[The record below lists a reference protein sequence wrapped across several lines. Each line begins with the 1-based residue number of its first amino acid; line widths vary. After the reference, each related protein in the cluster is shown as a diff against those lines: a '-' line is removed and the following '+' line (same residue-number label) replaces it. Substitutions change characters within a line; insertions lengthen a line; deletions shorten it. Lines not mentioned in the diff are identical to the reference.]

1 MIPYPKQ
8 ISFYHLLCFDGRN
21 AYLYRMKRILLL
33 FAGALMAL
41 AANAQNNPLEVRQFE
56 LSNCMQV
63 WINRDSS
70 QPIVY
75 GAVVVK
81 AGGKDSPDTGLAHYL
96 EHLLFKGTEELGT
109 VDYAAEKVWLDSI
122 AVCYDRLAT
131 LTDDAE
137 RKAVQKEIGRLSQKA
152 AEYAIPNEF
161 DRLIARFGG
170 TGFNAGTSY
179 DYTYYYNTFS
189 PQYIEQWAELNSH
202 RMMNPVFRLFQGELE
217 TVYEEKNRG
226 ADNTMQAPLFEMIKE
241 FSGSNPYSYQVI
253 GSTENLKN
261 PRLGEMMAFFDKYY
275 VGCNM
280 GLILSGDIDT
290 EGLEPLLERTFGR
303 IRRGEKPE
311 KAPVEVAPFTGVR
324 NVKIKAEIPLVKIS
338 VYAFNGPTDKDAD
351 APALD
356 LATGL
361 LTNSFSSGLLDSLTT
376 GHKMLLGGALR
387 LPMFNEMGI
396 VGFAVVPNLPFGSL
410 PKAEKLCWEQIEKV
424 KRGEFSDRE
433 VEALKFEAARNAEEM
448 LETIA
453 GRSEQMVSVMSQ
465 GRSWDEY
472 LAQVDAIRSTT
483 RDDIVRVANK
493 YFTDKY
499 IRFEK
504 VMGTY
509 PKDNIAKPDL
519 EPVVPKHAGESS
531 EYAKRLEAMPVR
543 DVAPRLVDIDRDI
556 ERVDVTPNVRL
567 YYKENPVNDLFNLTI
582 RVMKGSQEDPKV
594 THVASFLNTI
604 GTDSLSVQ
612 QLSKAWQAL
621 GTTFFVSSGNHNFDL
636 TISGFEDRLDES
648 LKLLRH
654 FIDHAK
660 ADKDS
665 FKELLTGIDLEKQT
679 FFTGGT
685 SNIMSAMQQKVYY
698 GVNSSYL
705 TQLDKKELKAIGTE
719 GLMNA
724 FSDLMNHGYTVLY
737 SGRKPAG
744 EVARALARRI
754 DLGRAAVYEDWARI
768 NNLRY
773 DSPTVFFYDLPG
785 SRQAQIVTYQTFD
798 KPVSDA
804 DKAALS
810 VLGEYFGG
818 GMFSLMFQE
827 VREFRAMAYS
837 ASGLTNAPSPAYP
850 NDPALFITS
859 LGTQADKSLS
869 AIQLVD
875 SLIHTLPLKENGLES
890 ALHSIRAKA
899 NNSYP
904 TFRELPSTVSE
915 LERRGYKADPDVEIL
930 AGLPS
935 VDAGTLRAYYD
946 KNVLPA
952 PVVWIIVGDRK
963 MLPMNE
969 IARYGTIVELE
980 KKDIYK

>member
-1 MIPYPKQ
+1 
-8 ISFYHLLCFDGRN
+8 
-21 AYLYRMKRILLL
+21 MKRMILLV
-33 FAGALMAL
+33 AGALMAL
-41 AANAQNNPLEVRQFE
+41 AANAQDNPLEVRQFE
-56 LSNCMQV
+56 LSNGMQV
-63 WINRDSS
+63 WVNKDSS

-75 GAVVVK
+75 GAVVVR
-81 AGGKDSPDTGLAHYL
+81 AGAKDSPDTGLAHYL

-109 VDYAAEKVWLDSI
+109 VDYEAEKVWLDSI
-122 AVCYDRLAT
+122 ASCYDRLAT

-137 RKAVQKEIGRLSQKA
+137 RKAVQKEIGRLSQRA
-152 AEYAIPNEF
+152 ADYAIPNEF

-170 TGFNAGTSY
+170 TGLNAATSY

-202 RMMNPVFRLFQGELE
+202 RMINPVFRLFQGELE
-217 TVYEEKNRG
+217 TVYEEKNRS

-280 GLILSGDIDT
+280 GLILSGDIDE

-303 IRRGEKPE
+303 IRRGETPE
-311 KAPVEVAPFTGVR
+311 KAPVQVEPFTASR
-324 NVKIKAEIPLVKIS
+324 EVKIKAEIPLIKIS
-338 VYAFNGPTDKDAD
+338 VYAFNGPTDSDED

-361 LTNSFSSGLLDSLTT
+361 LTNSFGSGLLDSLTL
-376 GHKMLLGGALR
+376 GHKMLLGGAQR

-410 PKAEKLCWEQIEKV
+410 PKAEKLCWEQINKV
-424 KRGEFSDRE
+424 KRGDFSDKE

-453 GRSEQMVSVMSQ
+453 GRSEQMVSVMTQ
-465 GRSWDEY
+465 GRSWKEY
-472 LAQVDAIRSTT
+472 LDQVEAIRGIT

-504 VMGTY
+504 VMGSY

-519 EPVVPKHAGESS
+519 EPVVPQHAGERS

-543 DVAPRLVDIDRDI
+543 EVQPRLIDLQRDV
-556 ERVDVTPNVRL
+556 EHLDVTPTVKM
-567 YYKENPVNDLFNLTI
+567 YYKENPVNDLFSLTI
-582 RVMKGSQEDPKV
+582 RVIRGSQEDPKV
-594 THVASFLNTI
+594 THVASFLNTV
-604 GTDSLSVQ
+604 GTDSLSIQ
-612 QLSKAWQAL
+612 QLSRAWQAL
-621 GTTFFVSSGNHNFDL
+621 GTTFYVSSGNHNFDL

-654 FIDHAK
+654 FIDHAE

-665 FKELLTGIDLEKQT
+665 FKELLTSIDLEKQT

-685 SNIMSAMQQKVYY
+685 SNIMSAMQQKVFL
-698 GVNSSYL
+698 GDNSSYL
-705 TQLDKKELKAIGTE
+705 TQLDKKELKAVGAK
-719 GLMNA
+719 GLINT
-724 FSDLMNHGYTVLY
+724 FSDLMDHGYTVLY

-744 EVARALARRI
+744 EVAAALKRRLDLNRAVKTEDWTRI
-754 DLGRAAVYEDWARI
+754 D
-768 NNLRY
+768 NMRY
-773 DSPTVFFYDLPG
+773 DTPTVFFYDLPR
-785 SRQAQIVTYQTFD
+785 SRQAQIVTYQTFN
-798 KPVSDA
+798 KPQSGT
-804 DKAALS
+804 DKAALR
-810 VLGEYFGG
+810 VLSEYFGG

-837 ASGLTNAPSPAYP
+837 ASGYTDDPAPAYP
-850 NDPALFITS
+850 NDPAVFVTS

-869 AIQLVD
+869 AMQLVD
-875 SLIHTLPLKENGLES
+875 SLIHTLPLKENSLES
-890 ALHSIRAKA
+890 AIYSIVGKA
-899 NNSYP
+899 NNGYP
-904 TFRELPSTVSE
+904 TFRSLPSSVSNY
-915 LERRGYKADPDVEIL
+915 ERLGYKSDPDKEVLENLSSI
-930 AGLPS
+930 
-935 VDAGTLRAYYD
+935 DAATLKAYYD
-946 KNVLPA
+946 ANVIPA
-952 PVVWIIVGDRK
+952 PVAWIIVGDRK
-963 MLPMNE
+963 TLPMDE
-969 IARYGTIVELE
+969 IARFGTIVEFE

>member
-1 MIPYPKQ
+1 
-8 ISFYHLLCFDGRN
+8 
-21 AYLYRMKRILLL
+21 MKRFLSIL
-33 FAGALMAL
+33 AAALVAL
-41 AANAQNNPLEVRQFE
+41 AANAQGNPLEVRQFE
-56 LSNCMQV
+56 LSNGMQV
-63 WINRDSS
+63 WVNHDAS

-75 GAVVVK
+75 GAVVVR

-109 VDYAAEKVWLDSI
+109 VDYASEKVWLDSI
-122 AVCYDRLAT
+122 AVCYDRLAST
-131 LTDDAE
+131 SDDE
-137 RKAVQKEIGRLSQKA
+137 GRKAIQKEIGRLSQKA

-170 TGFNAGTSY
+170 TGLNAGTSY

-202 RMMNPVFRLFQGELE
+202 RMMHPVFRLFQGELE

-280 GLILSGDIDT
+280 GLILSGDVDP

-303 IRRGEKPE
+303 IRRGERPD

-324 NVKIKAEIPLVKIS
+324 NVKVKAEIPLIKIA
-338 VYAFNGPTDKDAD
+338 VYAFNGPTDREAD

-361 LTNSFSSGLLDSLTT
+361 LTNGFSSGLMDSLIT
-376 GHKMLLGGALR
+376 GHKLLLGAAARVPL
-387 LPMFNEMGI
+387 FNEMGI
-396 VGFAVVPNLPFGSL
+396 AGFAVVPNLPFGSL
-410 PKAEKLCWEQIEKV
+410 PKAEKLCWEQIRKV
-424 KRGEFSDRE
+424 QRGEFSDRE
-433 VEALKFEAARNAEEM
+433 VEALKLEAARNAEEA
-448 LETIA
+448 LESIA
-453 GRSEQMVSVMSQ
+453 GRAEQMVSVMSQ
-465 GRSWDEY
+465 GRGWDEY
-472 LAQVDAIRSTT
+472 LAQVEAIRSIT
-483 RDDIVRVANK
+483 REDIIRVANK

-509 PKDNIAKPDL
+509 PKDNIAKPEL
-519 EPVVPKHAGESS
+519 EPVVPRHAGERS
-531 EYAKRLEAMPVR
+531 EYAKRLEAMPSR
-543 DVAPRLVDIDRDI
+543 DVAPRLVDMRSDVQRL
-556 ERVDVTPNVRL
+556 EVTPHVKL
-567 YYKENPVNDLFNLTI
+567 YYKENPVNDIFRLTI
-582 RVMKGSQEDPKV
+582 RVTRGTQEDPRI
-594 THVASFLNTI
+594 THVASFMNTL

-621 GTTFFVSSGNHNFDL
+621 GTTFSVSAAGHSFDL
-636 TISGFEDRLDES
+636 SISGFEDRLDES
-648 LKLLRH
+648 LRLLRH

-660 ADKDS
+660 ADNDS

-679 FFTGGT
+679 FFSGGT
-685 SNIMSAMQQKVYY
+685 SNIMSAMQQKVFY
-698 GVNSSYL
+698 GDKSSYL
-705 TQLDKKELKAIGTE
+705 TQMDKKELKAVGTK
-719 GLMNA
+719 GLMDTFN
-724 FSDLMNHGYTVLY
+724 DLMDHGYTVLY
-737 SGRKPAG
+737 SGRMPAG
-744 EVARALARRI
+744 EVAGALSRRL
-754 DLGRAAVYEDWARI
+754 DLGRAVKTEDWLRI
-768 NNLRY
+768 KNMTY

-785 SRQAQIVTYQTFD
+785 SRQAQMMTYQTFD
-798 KPVSDA
+798 RPKSGA
-804 DKAALS
+804 DKAALE

-837 ASGLTNAPSPAYP
+837 ASGTTDAPDPAYG
-850 NDPALFITS
+850 DDSARFITT

-875 SLIHTLPLKENGLES
+875 SLLRTLPIKENNLES
-890 ALHSIRAKA
+890 ARYSIVAKA
-899 NNSYP
+899 NNGYP
-904 TFRELPSTVSE
+904 TFRSLPATVSNYDR
-915 LERRGYKADPDVEIL
+915 LGYTEDPDKVIL
-930 AGLPS
+930 DNLQGI
-935 VDAGTLRAYYD
+935 DAAALRAYYE
-946 KNVLPA
+946 KAVAPA
-952 PVVWIIVGDRK
+952 PVVWVIVGDRK
-963 MLPMNE
+963 AMPMDE
-969 IARYGTIVELE
+969 IARYGTVVEL
-980 KKDIYK
+980 KKADIYK

>member
-1 MIPYPKQ
+1 
-8 ISFYHLLCFDGRN
+8 
-21 AYLYRMKRILLL
+21 
-33 FAGALMAL
+33 MAL
-41 AANAQNNPLEVRQFE
+41 AANAQDNPLEVRQFE
-56 LSNCMQV
+56 LSNGMQV
-63 WINRDSS
+63 WVNKDSS

-75 GAVVVK
+75 GAVVVR
-81 AGGKDSPDTGLAHYL
+81 AGAKDSPDTGLAHYL

-109 VDYAAEKVWLDSI
+109 IDYEAEKVWLDSI
-122 AVCYDRLAT
+122 ALCYDRLAT

-137 RKAVQKEIGRLSQKA
+137 RKAVQKEIGRLSQRA
-152 AEYAIPNEF
+152 ADYAIPNEF

-170 TGFNAGTSY
+170 TGLNAATSY

-202 RMMNPVFRLFQGELE
+202 RMINPVFRLFQGELE
-217 TVYEEKNRG
+217 TVYEEKNRS

-280 GLILSGDIDT
+280 GLILSGDIDE

-303 IRRGEKPE
+303 IRRGETPE
-311 KAPVEVAPFTGVR
+311 KAPVQVEPFTASR
-324 NVKIKAEIPLVKIS
+324 EVKIKAEIPLIKIS
-338 VYAFNGPTDKDAD
+338 VYAFNGPTDSDED

-361 LTNSFSSGLLDSLTT
+361 LTNSFGSGLLDSLTL
-376 GHKMLLGGALR
+376 GHKMLLGGAQR

-410 PKAEKLCWEQIEKV
+410 PKAEKLCWEQINKV
-424 KRGEFSDRE
+424 KRGDFSDKE

-453 GRSEQMVSVMSQ
+453 GRSEQMVSVMTQ
-465 GRSWDEY
+465 GRSWKEY
-472 LAQVDAIRSTT
+472 LDQVEAIRGIT

-504 VMGTY
+504 VMGGY

-519 EPVVPKHAGESS
+519 EPVVPQHAGERS

-543 DVAPRLVDIDRDI
+543 EVQPRLIDLQRDV
-556 ERVDVTPNVRL
+556 EHLDVTPTVKM
-567 YYKENPVNDLFNLTI
+567 YYKENPVNDLFSLTI
-582 RVMKGSQEDPKV
+582 RVIRGSQEDPKV
-594 THVASFLNTI
+594 THVASFLNTV
-604 GTDSLSVQ
+604 GTDSLSIQ
-612 QLSKAWQAL
+612 QLSRAWQAL
-621 GTTFFVSSGNHNFDL
+621 GTTFYVSSGNHNFDL
-636 TISGFEDRLDES
+636 TISGFEDRLDET

-654 FIDHAK
+654 FIDHAE

-665 FKELLTGIDLEKQT
+665 FKELLTSIDLEKQT

-685 SNIMSAMQQKVYY
+685 SNIMSAMQQKVFL
-698 GVNSSYL
+698 GDNSSYL
-705 TQLDKKELKAIGTE
+705 TQLNKKELKAIGAK
-719 GLMNA
+719 GLMDT
-724 FSDLMNHGYTVLY
+724 FSDLMDHGYTVLY

-744 EVARALARRI
+744 EVAAALKRRLDLNRA
-754 DLGRAAVYEDWARI
+754 VKTEDWARI
-768 NNLRY
+768 DNMRY
-773 DSPTVFFYDLPG
+773 DTPTVFFYDLPR
-785 SRQAQIVTYQTFD
+785 SRQAQIVTYQTFN
-798 KPVSDA
+798 KPQSGT
-804 DKAALS
+804 DKAALR
-810 VLGEYFGG
+810 VLSEYFGG

-837 ASGLTNAPSPAYP
+837 ASGYTEDPAPAYP
-850 NDPALFITS
+850 NDPAVFVTS

-869 AIQLVD
+869 AMQLVD
-875 SLIHTLPLKENGLES
+875 SLIHTLPLKENSLES
-890 ALHSIRAKA
+890 AIYSIVGKA
-899 NNSYP
+899 NNGYP
-904 TFRELPSTVSE
+904 TFRSLPSSVSNY
-915 LERRGYKADPDVEIL
+915 ERLGYKSDPDKEVLENLSSI
-930 AGLPS
+930 
-935 VDAGTLRAYYD
+935 DAATLKAYYD
-946 KNVLPA
+946 ANVIPA
-952 PVVWIIVGDRK
+952 PVAWIIVGDRK
-963 MLPMNE
+963 TLPMDE
-969 IARYGTIVELE
+969 IARYGTIVEFE

>member
-1 MIPYPKQ
+1 
-8 ISFYHLLCFDGRN
+8 
-21 AYLYRMKRILLL
+21 MKRIYSILV
-33 FAGALMAL
+33 AALVAL
-41 AANAQNNPLEVRQFE
+41 AASAQENPLEVRQFE
-56 LSNCMQV
+56 LSNGMQV
-63 WINRDSS
+63 WVNHDSS

-75 GAVVVK
+75 GAVVVR

-122 AVCYDRLAT
+122 AVCYDRLSGT
-131 LTDDAE
+131 SDE
-137 RKAVQKEIGRLSQKA
+137 EGRKAIQKEIGRLSQKA

-161 DRLIARFGG
+161 GRLIARFGG
-170 TGFNAGTSY
+170 TGLNAGTSY

-189 PQYIEQWAELNSH
+189 PQYIGQWAELNSH
-202 RMMNPVFRLFQGELE
+202 RMMHPVFRLFQGELE

-280 GLILSGDIDT
+280 GLILSGDVDM

-303 IRRGEKPE
+303 IRRGERPD

-324 NVKIKAEIPLVKIS
+324 NVKVKAEIPLIKIA
-338 VYAFNGPTDKDAD
+338 VYAFNGPTDREAD

-361 LTNSFSSGLLDSLTT
+361 LTNGFSSGLMDSLIT
-376 GHKMLLGGALR
+376 GHKLLLGAAARVPL
-387 LPMFNEMGI
+387 FNEMGI
-396 VGFAVVPNLPFGSL
+396 AGFAVVPNLPFGSL
-410 PKAEKLCWEQIEKV
+410 PKAEKLCWEQIRKV
-424 KRGEFSDRE
+424 QRGEFSDRE
-433 VEALKFEAARNAEEM
+433 VEALKLEATRNAEEA
-448 LETIA
+448 LESIA
-453 GRSEQMVSVMSQ
+453 GRAEQMVSVMSQ
-465 GRSWDEY
+465 GRGWDEY
-472 LAQVDAIRSTT
+472 LAQVEAIRSIT
-483 RDDIVRVANK
+483 REDIIRVANK

-509 PKDNIAKPDL
+509 PKDNIAKPEL
-519 EPVVPKHAGESS
+519 EPVVPRHAGERS
-531 EYAKRLEAMPVR
+531 EYAKRLEAMPSR
-543 DVAPRLVDIDRDI
+543 DVAPRLVDMRSDVQRL
-556 ERVDVTPNVRL
+556 EVTPHVKL
-567 YYKENPVNDLFNLTI
+567 YYKENPVNDIFRLTI
-582 RVMKGSQEDPKV
+582 RVTRGTQEDPRIA
-594 THVASFLNTI
+594 HVASFMNTL

-621 GTTFFVSSGNHNFDL
+621 GTTFSVSAAGHSFDL
-636 TISGFEDRLDES
+636 SISGFEDRLDES
-648 LKLLRH
+648 LRLLRH

-679 FFTGGT
+679 FFSGGT
-685 SNIMSAMQQKVYY
+685 SNIMSAMQQKVFY
-698 GVNSSYL
+698 GDKSSYL
-705 TQLDKKELKAIGTE
+705 TQMDKKELKSVGAK
-719 GLMNA
+719 GLMDTFN
-724 FSDLMNHGYTVLY
+724 DLMDHGYTVLY
-737 SGRKPAG
+737 SGRMPAG
-744 EVARALARRI
+744 EVAGALSRRL
-754 DLGRAAVYEDWARI
+754 DLGRAVKTEDWLRI
-768 NNLRY
+768 KNMTY

-785 SRQAQIVTYQTFD
+785 SRQAQMMTYQTFD
-798 KPVSDA
+798 RPESGA
-804 DKAALS
+804 DKAALE

-837 ASGLTNAPSPAYP
+837 ASGTTDAPDPAYG
-850 NDPALFITS
+850 DDSARFITT

-875 SLIHTLPLKENGLES
+875 SLLRTLPIKENNLES
-890 ALHSIRAKA
+890 ARYSIVAKA
-899 NNSYP
+899 NNGYP
-904 TFRELPSTVSE
+904 TFRSLPATVSNYDR
-915 LERRGYKADPDVEIL
+915 LGYTEDPDKVIL
-930 AGLPS
+930 DNLKGI
-935 VDAGTLRAYYD
+935 DAAALRAYYE
-946 KNVLPA
+946 KAVAPA
-952 PVVWIIVGDRK
+952 PVVWVIVGDRK
-963 MLPMNE
+963 ALPMDE
-969 IARYGTIVELE
+969 IARYGTVVEL
-980 KKDIYK
+980 KKADIYK